1 MPVVNDVV
9 TGNDHVSLAHGDV
22 LGLNRDR
29 LAIDGAANS
38 VAEHNVPLVVNF
50 LVFGHK
56 DAVLVTARDSLEALH
71 VLDMLLV
78 NRGVPK
84 DDAHIISLGLAEGK
98 DKRAREVAP
107 HVVWLD
113 VGEQD
118 VRVDSQSDSQTVA
131 FPGDSVNH
139 ACERRHTQGSQ
150 VLAKGGVELDTGFM
164 AFDLL
169 NTRA

>member
-1 MPVVNDVV
+1 MPVVDDIV

-38 VAEHNVPLVVNF
+38 VAKHNEPLVINF
-50 LVFGHK
+50 LVFSHK
-56 DAVLVTARDSLEALH
+56 DAVLVTASDSLEALH

-107 HVVWLD
+107 HIVWLD

-118 VRVDSQSDSQTVA
+118 VRVDGQSDSQTVA
-131 FPGDSVNH
+131 FPGNSINH
-139 ACERRHTQGSQ
+139 ACEGRHTQGSQ